1 MINPDDDLLPDDS
14 ETEDD
19 EQLSQQDIHSNGFD
33 DDELISENTQ
43 DESDALARAYEA
55 SESSYELNFDEEEE
69 DKDDLDDDL

>member
-1 MINPDDDLLPDDS
+1 MITPDDELLPDDS

-33 DDELISENTQ
+33 DDDLISDNTQ

-55 SESSYELNFDEEEE
+55 SESSYELNLDDEEEE
-69 DKDDLDDDL
+69 DLNDE